1 MAALLGT
8 EGLAKRRT
16 SDIAELVGSVRDGVI
31 VVTRPS
37 VDAGYPDV
45 PSGATSDCP
54 PIGRNS
60 KEAPTE
66 RLTEC
71 VGLFSYIDV
80 LSSTLGL

>member
-1 MAALLGT
+1 MAALLDT

-16 SDIAELVGSVRDGVI
+16 SDIAQLVGSVRDGVI
-31 VVTRPS
+31 VVTTPS

-45 PSGATSDCP
+45 PAGATSDCP

-71 VGLFSYIDV
+71 VALE
-80 LSSTLGL
+80 STTEKLW